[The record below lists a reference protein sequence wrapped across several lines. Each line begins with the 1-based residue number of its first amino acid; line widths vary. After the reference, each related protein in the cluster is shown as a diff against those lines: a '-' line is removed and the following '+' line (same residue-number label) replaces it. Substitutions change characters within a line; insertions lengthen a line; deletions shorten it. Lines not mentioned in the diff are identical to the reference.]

1 VKRILQFIMK
11 IIRVLRDLLLM
22 IFGFIMGVIAMVA
35 VILGINIIKSRNV
48 QELHKRREEAIEI
61 VYSIPVKSYQLQYV
75 TLPEKYETLSS
86 CGKVLVYK
94 DYDDLYP
101 GFYKGHIMVGFRL
114 SDNEEEMVVYDSED
128 SIYNVCELF
137 DSYTMYSKVRDK
149 WYEVE

>member
-1 VKRILQFIMK
+1 M
-11 IIRVLRDLLLM
+11 
-22 IFGFIMGVIAMVA
+22 
-35 VILGINIIKSRNV
+35 
-48 QELHKRREEAIEI
+48 
-61 VYSIPVKSYQLQYV
+61 
-75 TLPEKYETLSS
+75 SS

-114 SDNEEEMVVYDSED
+114 GDNEEEMVVYDSED